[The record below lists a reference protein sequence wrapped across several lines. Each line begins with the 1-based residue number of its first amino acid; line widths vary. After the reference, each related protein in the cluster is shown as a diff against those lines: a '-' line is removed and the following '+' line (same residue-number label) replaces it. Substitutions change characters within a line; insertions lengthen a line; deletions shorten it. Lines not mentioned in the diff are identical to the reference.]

1 LPELDDRFDLLS
13 GRMAGAAAPRLPA
26 EQLATED
33 WHNKHAAFV
42 LDLRQYLASLKSN
55 ADRERLLADLQSR
68 LKKRA

>member
-1 LPELDDRFDLLS
+1 
-13 GRMAGAAAPRLPA
+13 MASAAAPRLPA
-26 EQLATED
+26 EQVSTED

-55 ADRERLLADLQSR
+55 ADRERLLAELQGR